1 MRCSALLIVL
11 GILTAGCS
19 RKAEGPAFVRLAI
32 PPAENLS
39 GRGDLDWLGFA
50 VTQVAASSLM
60 GARGVHPAPVRSPR
74 DAAASGAGS
83 ALLIRYEARDGK
95 LDFHVDVRG
104 VASQRTEKSF
114 TVQVPAE
121 GGALKAGEEI
131 AKKLAPEARAFG
143 TRNEQ
148 ALRDYVAALQA
159 GNITEMAAGFQKAIA
174 ADPGFGEAWVA
185 WVQVLA
191 ESGRREEALAA
202 LDKAKQSGR
211 QIARIER
218 ARLDWLGATLAG
230 DSKEQVRALTELAA
244 LLPGD
249 VVALAA
255 AARAEQSA
263 GRHSEAAAWFRK
275 AASADPRPAQ
285 WWNQALYAHAYAG
298 DWPGVQSAFAAY
310 RKAAPDDPNAFDSLG
325 EAAFHLGRF
334 VDADNAFSEA
344 YRLNAGFLQGLTLYK
359 AALALRMAGNGEKA
373 EERFRQFLEKR
384 RQDQDPLAGY
394 WEARWLCLTVG
405 EDAAIAALEKWLAQA
420 AAGDVKALGLAQTAI
435 WQLARGRTREAQEAS
450 RLSMAEARSPAVKAA
465 AAAAVFTAG
474 SQEAGR
480 VPDLWLAYRHLLRG
494 KFAEAVPILERVCSK
509 GTPSETGGATA
520 LLAWAYLETGK
531 TEEARRAASRFP
543 IPAAAAE
550 DIFEYL
556 PFSRLPAVRKA
567 LGL

>member
-11 GILTAGCS
+11 GILAAGCS
-19 RKAEGPAFVRLAI
+19 RKAEGPSFVRLAI

-39 GRGDLDWLGFA
+39 GRVDLDWVGFA
-50 VTQVAASSLM
+50 VAQVAASSLM

-74 DAAASGAGS
+74 DAAVSGASS
-83 ALLIRYEARDGK
+83 ALFIRYEARDGK
-95 LDFHVDVRG
+95 LEFRVDVRG
-104 VASQRTEKSF
+104 VGSQKTEKSF
-114 TVQVPAE
+114 TVQVPVD
-121 GGALKAGEEI
+121 GGALRAGEEI
-131 AKKLAPEARAFG
+131 AKKLAPEARGFG
-143 TRNEQ
+143 TRNER

-159 GNITEMAAGFQKAIA
+159 GSITEMAAAFQRAVA

-202 LDKAKQSGR
+202 LERAKQSSR
-211 QIARIER
+211 QIGEIER
-218 ARLDWLGATLAG
+218 ARLAWLGATLAG
-230 DSKEQVRALTELAA
+230 DSKEQVRALTEIAT

-263 GRHSEAAAWFRK
+263 GRYSEAAAWFRK
-275 AASADPRPAQ
+275 AALVDPRPAQ

-310 RKAAPDDPNAFDSLG
+310 RKAAPDDPNALDSLG
-325 EAAFHLGRF
+325 EAALHLGRI
-334 VDADNAFSEA
+334 VEADNAFSEA

-394 WEARWLCLTVG
+394 WEARWICLTVG
-405 EDAAIAALEKWLAQA
+405 EDAAITALEKWSAQA

-435 WQLARGRTREAQEAS
+435 WQLAKGRAREALETS
-450 RLSMAEARSPAVKAA
+450 RLSMSEARSPAAKAA
-465 AAAAVFTAG
+465 AAAAVFVSGPQT
-474 SQEAGR
+474 AGR
-480 VPDLWLAYRHLLRG
+480 VPDSWLAYRLLLRG
-494 KFAEAVPILERVCSK
+494 RFAEAVPILERMRSR
-509 GTPSETGGATA
+509 GTPGETGSATA
-520 LLAWAYLETGK
+520 LLAWSYLETGR
-531 TEEARRAASRFP
+531 TEEAKRAAGRFP

-550 DIFEYL
+550 DIFEFL

>member
-1 MRCSALLIVL
+1 MRYSALLIVL
-11 GILTAGCS
+11 GIFTAGCS
-19 RKAEGPAFVRLAI
+19 RKTEEPAFVRLAI

-39 GRGDLDWLGFA
+39 GRGDLDWVGFA

-60 GARGVHPAPVRSPR
+60 GVRGIHPAPIRSPR

-83 ALLIRYEARDGK
+83 TLLIRYEARDGR
-95 LDFHVDVRG
+95 LEFHADVRG
-104 VASQRTEKSF
+104 VASQKTEKSF
-114 TVQVPAE
+114 TVQVPVD
-121 GGALKAGEEI
+121 GGALRAGEEI
-131 AKKLAPEARAFG
+131 AKRLAPEARAFG

-148 ALRDYVAALQA
+148 ALRYYAAALQA
-159 GNITEMAAGFQKAIA
+159 GNITEMAAAFQRAVA

-202 LDKAKQSGR
+202 LDKARQSSR
-211 QIARIER
+211 QIGRIER

-263 GRHSEAAAWFRK
+263 GRHSEAAVWFRK
-275 AASADPRPAQ
+275 AATADPRPAQ

-334 VDADNAFSEA
+334 EDADNAFSEA
-344 YRLNAGFLQGLTLYK
+344 YRLNAGFLQGVTLYK

-394 WEARWLCLTVG
+394 WEARWLCLTAG
-405 EDAAIAALEKWLAQA
+405 EDAAITALEKWSAQA
-420 AAGDVKALGLAQTAI
+420 AAGDVKALGLAQTAA
-435 WQLARGRTREAQEAS
+435 WLLAKGRTREAQEAG
-450 RLSMAEARSPAVKAA
+450 RLSMSQARSPAVKAA
-465 AAAAVFTAG
+465 AAAAVFTSAPEG
-474 SQEAGR
+474 SGR
-480 VPDLWLAYRHLLRG
+480 VPDSWLAYRYLLRG
-494 KFAEAVPILERVCSK
+494 KYTEAVPILERICSK
-509 GTPSETGGATA
+509 GTPSETGSATA

-550 DIFEYL
+550 DIFEFL